1 LQRQRKQFS
10 VYCIILIL
18 DMLLGGYLGEFL
30 STIMPDGV
38 AKDFFLTSVVGKF
51 GPFSIDLLLI
61 ALTLG
66 PLVVKINLVS
76 VLGLF
81 IAFYLF
87 RSFI

>member
-1 LQRQRKQFS
+1 MQHQRKQFA
-10 VYCIILIL
+10 VYCIVLITG
-18 DMLLGGYLGEFL
+18 MLLGGYMGEFL

-51 GPFSIDLLLI
+51 GPVSIDLILI
-61 ALTLG
+61 ALTVG
-66 PLVVKINLVS
+66 PLVLKINLVS

-81 IAFYLF
+81 AAFYIF

>member
-1 LQRQRKQFS
+1 MQRQRKQFS

-18 DMLLGGYLGEFL
+18 GMLLGGYLGEFL

>member
-1 LQRQRKQFS
+1 MQRQRKQFS
-10 VYCIILIL
+10 VYCIILIIG
-18 DMLLGGYLGEFL
+18 MLLGGYLGEFL

>member
-1 LQRQRKQFS
+1 MQRQRKRFS
-10 VYCIILIL
+10 VYLAILIIG
-18 DMLLGGYLGEFL
+18 MLLGGYLGEFL

-38 AKDFFLTSVVGKF
+38 AKDFFLTSVVGQF
-51 GPFSIDLLLI
+51 GPVSLNLMII

-66 PLVVKINLVS
+66 PLVLKINLVS

>member
-18 DMLLGGYLGEFL
+18 GMLLGGYLGEFL

>member
-1 LQRQRKQFS
+1 MQRQRKSFT
-10 VYCIILIL
+10 VYCVILIIG
-18 DMLLGGYLGEFL
+18 MLLGGYLGEFL

-51 GPFSIDLLLI
+51 GPVSLNLMII

-66 PLVVKINLVS
+66 PLVLKINLVS
-76 VLGLF
+76 LLGLF

>member
-1 LQRQRKQFS
+1 MQHQRKQFS
-10 VYCIILIL
+10 VYCIILIIG
-18 DMLLGGYLGEFL
+18 MLLGGYMGEFL

-51 GPFSIDLLLI
+51 GPVSIDLILI

-66 PLVVKINLVS
+66 PLVLKINLVS

-81 IAFYLF
+81 TAFYLF